1 MYAKKNVYDNING
14 TLLNRQ
20 YKIKDS
26 VNARLDL
33 VVIGIQEMK
42 KYQFHKQFVKR
53 FSTCLTKR

>member
-1 MYAKKNVYDNING
+1 MYAKKNVYDNINW

-33 VVIGIQEMK
+33 VVIGIHARNEEILVRQTVCK
-42 KYQFHKQFVKR
+42 
-53 FSTCLTKR
+53 TI

>member
-1 MYAKKNVYDNING
+1 MHVKKNVYNSVNG
-14 TLLNRQ
+14 TFLNIQ
-20 YKIKDS
+20 YKTKGS